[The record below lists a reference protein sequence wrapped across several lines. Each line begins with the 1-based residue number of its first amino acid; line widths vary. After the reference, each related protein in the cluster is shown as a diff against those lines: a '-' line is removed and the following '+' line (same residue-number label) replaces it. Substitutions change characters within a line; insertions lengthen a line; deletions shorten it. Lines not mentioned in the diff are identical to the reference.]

1 MLHALLH
8 VLFNKQTTTKVVSQK
23 QKCTKT
29 INLPPKKVHERQAAR
44 MRTRSEWFLNGSRP
58 RVLSSLEIQS
68 CNEEDCTCPMT
79 IGSTMDFDMHIH
91 TNPDLDDENM
101 DLDIQMLTGQHQDP
115 TTTASTTTKS
125 CFLTVPGQQP
135 QQRHHHHHHH
145 HPILL
150 DSKYSLLSGSY
161 DNLNNHHKNCIIHN
175 NLYSSSISS
184 LSLSSCSSSCTNN
197 NNHAGKA
204 VGGVTVVDY
213 GLTATS
219 RHLNEQY
226 RRDQHLRLRRI
237 RNEQQQL
244 RLQLDSSV
252 AATTADDEESNRSNL
267 STVLLTVL
275 DFLF

>member
-1 MLHALLH
+1 
-8 VLFNKQTTTKVVSQK
+8 
-23 QKCTKT
+23 
-29 INLPPKKVHERQAAR
+29 

-91 TNPDLDDENM
+91 TNPDMDDENM
-101 DLDIQMLTGQHQDP
+101 DLDITMLTGHHQDP
-115 TTTASTTTKS
+115 TATGTTTTNTKS

-161 DNLNNHHKNCIIHN
+161 DNLNNHKNCIIHN
-175 NLYSSSISS
+175 NLYSSSSS
-184 LSLSSCSSSCTNN
+184 LSLSSCSSSTNRNLNN
-197 NNHAGKA
+197 NNNNNNGKT
-204 VGGVTVVDY
+204 VGNVTVVDY

-219 RHLNEQY
+219 RHVDEQY

-237 RNEQQQL
+237 RTEQQQL
-244 RLQLDSSV
+244 RLQLDNSAVVS
-252 AATTADDEESNRSNL
+252 ATADDDEESNRSNNL
-267 STVLLTVL
+267 STILLTVL

>member
-1 MLHALLH
+1 
-8 VLFNKQTTTKVVSQK
+8 
-23 QKCTKT
+23 
-29 INLPPKKVHERQAAR
+29 
-44 MRTRSEWFLNGSRP
+44 MRTRSEWFLNGSARP

-101 DLDIQMLTGQHQDP
+101 DLDVTHHDSDDP
-115 TTTASTTTKS
+115 TATAATTTTTNTKQPTTKS
-125 CFLTVPGQQP
+125 CFLTVPGQLQ
-135 QQRHHHHHHH
+135 QQRHHHHHHHH

-161 DNLNNHHKNCIIHN
+161 DNLNNQHKNCIFHN
-175 NLYSSSISS
+175 NDLSTYSSSS
-184 LSLSSCSSSCTNN
+184 LSLSSNCSSSNTNN
-197 NNHAGKA
+197 NNINVNSKSQ
-204 VGGVTVVDY
+204 GGVSVVDY

-226 RRDQHLRLRRI
+226 RRDQQLRLRRI
-237 RNEQQQL
+237 RNEQQL
-244 RLQLDSSV
+244 RLQLDNSPVTASQSV
-252 AATTADDEESNRSNL
+252 EQDESNRSSNL
-267 STVLLTVL
+267 STILLTVL